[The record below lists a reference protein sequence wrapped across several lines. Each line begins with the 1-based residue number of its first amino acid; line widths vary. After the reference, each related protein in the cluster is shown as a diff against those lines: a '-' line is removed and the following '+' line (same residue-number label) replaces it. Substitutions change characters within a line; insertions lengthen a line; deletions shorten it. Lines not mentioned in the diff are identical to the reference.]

1 MADPDGVVASYRK
14 GNVGWYEALP
24 PVLAV
29 VIVGFTTSEVILRWL
44 KPEALADKF
53 SHRYGISVFT
63 ICLGG
68 AIMGFLL
75 AAALTIN
82 RVLVP
87 GPDELLVRLPASF
100 IPGLVGAALGQ
111 VLGLVEGL
119 IVALPLAAILGG
131 HKQRLTLAVQNPQHF
146 FDTVRSLY
154 DEVGLGGYLW
164 RPLFAL
170 HSDPQRLSEYT
181 FLAQIL

>member
-1 MADPDGVVASYRK
+1 M
-14 GNVGWYEALP
+14 GWYEALP

-111 VLGLVEGL
+111 VLSLVESL
-119 IVALPLAAILGG
+119 IVALSLAAILGG
-131 HKQRLTLAVQNPQHF
+131 ANR
-146 FDTVRSLY
+146 
-154 DEVGLGGYLW
+154 G
-164 RPLFAL
+164 
-170 HSDPQRLSEYT
+170 
-181 FLAQIL
+181 

>member
-1 MADPDGVVASYRK
+1 
-14 GNVGWYEALP
+14 VGWYEALP

-29 VIVGFTTSEVILRWL
+29 VIVGFATSKVILRWL

-53 SHRYGISVFT
+53 SHRYGVSVFT
-63 ICLGG
+63 IRLGG

-75 AAALTIN
+75 AVALTIN

-87 GPDELLVRLPASF
+87 RPDELLVRLPVSF

-131 HKQRLTLAVQNPQHF
+131 TNR
-146 FDTVRSLY
+146 
-154 DEVGLGGYLW
+154 G
-164 RPLFAL
+164 
-170 HSDPQRLSEYT
+170 
-181 FLAQIL
+181 

>member
-1 MADPDGVVASYRK
+1 MVRSSPARASRGDRRVYDFGGYLEVA
-14 GNVGWYEALP
+14 E
-24 PVLAV
+24 
-29 VIVGFTTSEVILRWL
+29 
-44 KPEALADKF
+44 PEALADKF

-111 VLGLVEGL
+111 VLSLVESL
-119 IVALPLAAILGG
+119 IVALSLAAILGG
-131 HKQRLTLAVQNPQHF
+131 ANR
-146 FDTVRSLY
+146 
-154 DEVGLGGYLW
+154 G
-164 RPLFAL
+164 
-170 HSDPQRLSEYT
+170 
-181 FLAQIL
+181 